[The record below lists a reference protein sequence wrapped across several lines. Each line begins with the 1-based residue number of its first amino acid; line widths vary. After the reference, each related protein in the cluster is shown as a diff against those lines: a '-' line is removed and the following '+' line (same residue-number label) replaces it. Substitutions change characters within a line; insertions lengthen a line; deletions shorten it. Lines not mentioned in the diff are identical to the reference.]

1 MATIDEMKS
10 KMTIFYSKQTG
21 EIKASCGGIQDMN
34 FFGSNKVDFE
44 IIYDFIVLDRDSYV
58 LENSDKFKIV
68 DGKVKLKEAP
78 EDLSKYL

>member
-21 EIKASCGGIQDMN
+21 EIKAACGGIQDMN
-34 FFGSNKVDFE
+34 FFGGNKVDFE

-58 LENSDKFKIV
+58 LDNADKFKIV
-68 DGKVKLKEAP
+68 NGQVKLKEAP

>member
-1 MATIDEMKS
+1 MATIEEMES

-21 EIKASCGGIQDMN
+21 EIKASCGGMQTMD
-34 FFGSNKVDFE
+34 FFGQNKVDYE

-58 LENSDKFKIV
+58 LDNISIFKIV
-68 DGKVKLKEAP
+68 DGQVKLKQAP